1 VPNPSKLNIGTAG
14 CDRSNSPGSNVRPAC
29 GSVRQLCQ
37 VREAPPFIGMP
48 HETRLVPR
56 RQLPAL
62 GLA

>member
-1 VPNPSKLNIGTAG
+1 VPNPSKLNKSATG
-14 CDRSNSPGSNVRPAC
+14 CDRSNLRGSGARRAC
-29 GSVRQLCQ
+29 GSVRQPCQ

-48 HETRLVPR
+48 HETRLAPC